1 MAHIQETLKLDTL
14 SSGNSIIHKL
24 DGRVKLL
31 STITIIIYCVFATQ
45 LIVPIILEIYLLIII
60 YLSKLSFTDS
70 FKRILLLLPFGGMI
84 IIFQPFIQPGHILW
98 SYSWLTITDK
108 GLNFAILLL
117 SRLIVALTAITILSS
132 TSPIQQII
140 YSLRKLKIPKDLA
153 MILSIMVRFLFMF
166 VDELENIKKAQASRN
181 FDIHS
186 KITPYKWRIKQVG
199 FTIAMMFLKSY
210 EQGENVHKSMIS
222 RGFNGD
228 SEFHMEKEK
237 LEKNDYY
244 FIFSLIITLT
254 IITIILI
261 IFTKDINYF
270 GYNLALNQ

>member
-1 MAHIQETLKLDTL
+1 MANIKQTLKLDTL
-14 SSGNSIIHKL
+14 ASGDSVVHKL
-24 DGRVKLL
+24 NGIVKLL
-31 STITIIIYCVFATQ
+31 STIIIIIYCVFASQ
-45 LIVPIILEIYLLIII
+45 LIIPCILEIYLLIII
-60 YLSKLSFTDS
+60 YLSRISFIDS
-70 FKRILLLLPFGGMI
+70 FKRILLLLPFGAMI

-117 SRLIVALTAITILSS
+117 SRLIVTLTAIVILSS

-140 YSLRKLKIPKDLA
+140 YSLRKLKMPKDLA

-166 VDELENIKKAQASRN
+166 IDELESIRKAQSSRN

-186 KITPYKWRIKQVG
+186 KITPYKWRVKQVG

-210 EQGENVHKSMIS
+210 EQGEKVYKSMIS
-222 RGFNGD
+222 RGFNND
-228 SEFHMEKEK
+228 TEFFNEKEN

-244 FIFSLIITLT
+244 FIFSLIILLS
-254 IITIILI
+254 ILTIILI
-261 IFTKDINYF
+261 KFTGNIGYF
-270 GYNLALNQ
+270 GYNLALN

>member
-1 MAHIQETLKLDTL
+1 MANIKQTLKLDTL
-14 SSGNSIIHKL
+14 ASGDSVVHKL
-24 DGRVKLL
+24 NGIVKLL
-31 STITIIIYCVFATQ
+31 STIIIIIYCVFASQ
-45 LIVPIILEIYLLIII
+45 LIIPCILEIYLLIII
-60 YLSKLSFTDS
+60 YLSRISFIDS
-70 FKRILLLLPFGGMI
+70 FKRILLLLPFGAMI

-117 SRLIVALTAITILSS
+117 SRLIVTLTAIVILSS

-140 YSLRKLKIPKDLA
+140 YSLRKLKMPKDLA

-166 VDELENIKKAQASRN
+166 IDELESIQKAQSSRN

-186 KITPYKWRIKQVG
+186 KITPYKWRVKQVG

-210 EQGENVHKSMIS
+210 EQGEKVYKSMIS
-222 RGFNGD
+222 RGFNND
-228 SEFHMEKEK
+228 TEFFNEKEN

-244 FIFSLIITLT
+244 FIFSLIILLS
-254 IITIILI
+254 ILTIILI
-261 IFTKDINYF
+261 KFTGNIGYF
-270 GYNLALNQ
+270 GYNLALN